1 MEVIFASS
9 YDEKHPPENIFDN
22 NKKTFFSSTGMFP
35 QEICVQ
41 FDPFKIVNNVSLTGC
56 GIKKIVIHTCENDS
70 AVNFVKQAEQ
80 ANVPNSNGLQSIK
93 LDLKK
98 SPRVK
103 VMKIEVLEG
112 YDEFFTI
119 HTFGVLWKYRKKVD
133 ERKNIYCKENI
144 LYVIIYFINHI

>member
-35 QEICVQ
+35 QEICIQ
-41 FDPFKIVNNVSLTGC
+41 FEPFKIVNNVSITGS
-56 GIKKIVIHTCENDS
+56 GIKKIAIHTCENDS
-70 AVNFVKQAEQ
+70 AVNFIKQAEQ
-80 ANVPNSNGLQSIK
+80 KNVPNSGGLQSLK

-112 YDEFFTI
+112 YDDFFSI
-119 HTFGVLWKYRKKVD
+119 HTFGVL
-133 ERKNIYCKENI
+133 
-144 LYVIIYFINHI
+144 

>member
-1 MEVIFASS
+1 MEIIFASS

-35 QEICVQ
+35 QEICIQ
-41 FDPFKIVNNVSLTGC
+41 FEPFKIVNNVSITGS
-56 GIKKIVIHTCENDS
+56 GIKKIAIHTCENDS
-70 AVNFVKQAEQ
+70 AVNFIKQAEQ
-80 ANVPNSNGLQSIK
+80 KNVPNSGGLQSLN

-112 YDEFFTI
+112 YDDFFSI
-119 HTFGVLWKYRKKVD
+119 HTFGVL
-133 ERKNIYCKENI
+133 
-144 LYVIIYFINHI
+144 